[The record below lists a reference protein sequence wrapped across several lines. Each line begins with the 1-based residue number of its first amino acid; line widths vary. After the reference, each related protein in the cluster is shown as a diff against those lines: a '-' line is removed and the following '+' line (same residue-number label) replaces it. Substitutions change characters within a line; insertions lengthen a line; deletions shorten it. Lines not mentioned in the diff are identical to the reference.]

1 MSSICFTD
9 LGGKLKSQTPPICIK
24 IYRHFHFV
32 HCAEFMRIS
41 QQKSMRKSF
50 TKCKHF

>member
-9 LGGKLKSQTPPICIK
+9 LGGKLKSQIPSFCIK
-24 IYRHFHFV
+24 NYRHFHFV

-41 QQKSMRKSF
+41 E
-50 TKCKHF
+50 